1 MTDTAAPAFHL
12 RPERPDDTEAVRTVV
27 LAAFPGPDEA
37 DLVDNL
43 RVDPAWIDGLSW
55 VAVLDEGPDAGTV
68 VAHALCTRC
77 HVDGVASLALAPVSV
92 LPEYQ
97 NRGLGAAVTQAVLD
111 AARAQGES
119 SVIVLGHPEYYP
131 RFGFARASTHGIRVS
146 FEVPDESLMAMAL
159 GDADLPTGTVRY
171 AEPFG
176 V

>member
-1 MTDTAAPAFHL
+1 MISAAAPEYRL
-12 RPERPDDTEAVRTVV
+12 RTERPDDAEAVRAVV

-37 DLVDNL
+37 DLVDSL
-43 RVDPAWIDGLSW
+43 RADPAWIDGLSW
-55 VAVLDEGPDAGTV
+55 VAVLGDGTV
-68 VAHALCTRC
+68 AAHALCTRC

-97 NRGLGAAVTQAVLD
+97 NRGLGAAVTRAVLD

-119 SVIVLGHPEYYP
+119 SVIVLGHPDYYP
-131 RFGFARASTHGIRVS
+131 RFGFTRASTHGVRVS
-146 FEVPDESLMAMAL
+146 FEVPDESLMVMAL
-159 GDADLPTGTVRY
+159 DDSPVPAGTVRY